1 MGATADAVIS
11 IWQREEDS
19 ELNVINLGMMK
30 NRFGPNFGTCAMN
43 IDYSTL
49 TITEQE
55 TVNDTAQLV
64 DTVNTLNILSD

>member
-1 MGATADAVIS
+1 MGATADCVVS

-19 ELNVINLGMMK
+19 ELNVINMGMMK

-49 TITEQE
+49 TVTEQDTINE
-55 TVNDTAQLV
+55 TGELTDTM
-64 DTVNTLNILSD
+64 NTLNVLSD